1 MTMLVRNLALTAHAN
16 AIRKL
21 GKQTIE
27 NVIEIGRH
35 LVEAK
40 AEVKKLGG
48 SWGDWLKHE
57 FEWKTTSADRFM
69 SVYDRKSELTNL
81 VNADLPVS
89 ALYLLA
95 APTTSKEARDEVAA
109 RVKSGR

>member
-1 MTMLVRNLALTAHAN
+1 MTALVNSSALTAHAN
-16 AIRKL
+16 AIRRL

-48 SWGDWLKHE
+48 SWSDWLKHE
-57 FEWKTTSADRFM
+57 FEWSDQQARRFM
-69 SVYDRKSELTNL
+69 HVFERKSELNTVL
-81 VNADLPVS
+81 DSDLPLKS
-89 ALYLLA
+89 FYLLA
-95 APTTSKEARDEVAA
+95 APETSKEARDEVTA
-109 RVKSGR
+109 RVKRG